1 MWTKRYKTFERT
13 KRLGEAIGDV
23 ASSDSLNITD
33 TFDHIGDVQKAL
45 ALNDKGKTINIL
57 ENQQNYSQ
65 EQIDKALNDYAQI
78 YASVYG
84 INIENAKM
92 AVLNGKY
99 GSTYTNKDNTNS
111 NIYLDKGNNQNALD
125 TANTLGHEVA
135 HVRQNQGQTYLRDT
149 LQLQE
154 EYANL
159 FGNYSSS
166 GLDFSSY
173 VYNNVKL
180 DSNKINSL
188 NSIND
193 LYALYQNSVAYK
205 KDVAKVNSGDGK
217 IDDLCV
223 NSMDCYGNKT
233 QSEFKNTVSQKADEN
248 LGKYDLI
255 NKINPNTNEI
265 EFYSLYNEET
275 GNIINLKPQELEN
288 LKLMAKSNPDIFNNL
303 MAVAEMQ
310 SNTTHTSNNTVFGL
324 HDDAYLGGL
333 IDSYSKYFQ
342 SGEFVFDFLPVGVA
356 SKVVKTNT
364 NLSTKVVDDVGLKLP
379 TNYYPSNNGFIGEI
393 DRVYLMPKTLID
405 RYGKNTGSYVSPIG
419 TPFEMRAL
427 PNEAKNL

>member
-1 MWTKRYKTFERT
+1 ATLGQGNVTVKDVENSDELDRLNRDTENINKDLYSSSTGTKVDATLDTRLLTEEGRKQIAEDIERT
-13 KRLGEAIGDV
+13 KRLGQAIGDV
-23 ASSDSLNITD
+23 ASSDSLNISD
-33 TFDHIGDVQKAL
+33 TFNHIGDVQKDLDVQKAL
-45 ALNDKGKTINIL
+45 ALNDKGQTINIL

-111 NIYLDKGNNQNALD
+111 NIYLDKGNNQNALN

-135 HVRQNQGQTYLRDT
+135 HVRQNQRQTYLRDT

-205 KDVAKVNSGDGK
+205 KDVAKVNSGDGR
-217 IDDLCV
+217 ID
-223 NSMDCYGNKT
+223 
-233 QSEFKNTVSQKADEN
+233 N
-248 LGKYDLI
+248 LTY
-255 NKINPNTNEI
+255 E
-265 EFYSLYNEET
+265 
-275 GNIINLKPQELEN
+275 Q
-288 LKLMAKSNPDIFNNL
+288 AK
-303 MAVAEMQ
+303 
-310 SNTTHTSNNTVFGL
+310 
-324 HDDAYLGGL
+324 
-333 IDSYSKYFQ
+333 
-342 SGEFVFDFLPVGVA
+342 
-356 SKVVKTNT
+356 KVVKESNGNLVMFRNAKDDGGYSIYDYSDPNAKTIRYDILTEVLYGIKNGFQGFAGGLNRLDNIDTSKMTPEQKLTFELLMLKKSTNT
-364 NLSTKVVDDVGLKLP
+364 NINESPINLLDKVETVDDTIELYEDIKK
-379 TNYYPSNNGFIGEI
+379 YKE
-393 DRVYLMPKTLID
+393 
-405 RYGKNTGSYVSPIG
+405 
-419 TPFEMRAL
+419 
-427 PNEAKNL
+427 